1 MRDRIAAY
9 MVRAAAT
16 GAFNYERADPYNKQW
31 RLRHVLMLREVA
43 RMGDERLLRDAHQ
56 HWLSYVSHPQLEP
69 DSWKNVKEKAS
80 ETLTE
85 LSNSIYPGNT
95 ADKNE
100 TKSAEDTIYAKYGNL
115 IDSYRALVAQET
127 AQKKAD

>member
-31 RLRHVLMLREVA
+31 RLRHTLVLREVA
-43 RMGDERLLRDAHQ
+43 RTADEQLLSAAHQ
-56 HWLSYVSHPQLEP
+56 HWLAYVSHPQLEP
-69 DSWKNVKEKAS
+69 DSWKTVKQKAAD
-80 ETLTE
+80 TLTE
-85 LSNSIYPGNT
+85 LSKSVYAGNT
-95 ADKNE
+95 EDKNE
-100 TKSAEDTIYAKYGNL
+100 TGAPKDTIYAKYGNL
-115 IDSYRALVAQET
+115 IDSYRAMIAQEN